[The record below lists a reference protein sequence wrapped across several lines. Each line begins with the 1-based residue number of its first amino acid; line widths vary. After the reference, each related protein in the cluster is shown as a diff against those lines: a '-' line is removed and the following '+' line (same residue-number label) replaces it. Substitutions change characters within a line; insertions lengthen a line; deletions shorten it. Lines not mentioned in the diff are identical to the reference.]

1 MITLI
6 FKGGWIMVPI
16 IGASVLGV
24 AIFIERYKT
33 LKLNTR
39 QSEKHM
45 KEIRSLLEVGQMKD
59 AYQFCLSNVSSIANI
74 LKGALK
80 NYERS
85 HQDIKESIQGVGK
98 LEANRLEQNLG
109 VIYTIATIAPLMG
122 FLGTVLG
129 MVKAFQKIEALGGGV
144 NATVLAGGIWEA
156 LITTVAGLL
165 VGIPMLI
172 AYNYLTIKVDNF
184 VLGLEEDSIEMVDL
198 VLAQKERK

>member
-6 FKGGWIMVPI
+6 FKGGFMMIPI
-16 IGASVLGV
+16 IGASILGL
-24 AIFIERYKT
+24 AIFIERYKS
-33 LKLNTR
+33 LKTNKAE
-39 QSEKHM
+39 SGKHL
-45 KEIRSLLEVGQMKD
+45 KEIRTLLEAGQIKE
-59 AYQFCLSNVSSIANI
+59 AYQFCLGNVSSIANI

-85 HQDIKESIQGVGK
+85 HVDIKESVQNIGK

-109 VIYTIATIAPLMG
+109 YLYTTATLAPLMG

-156 LITTVAGLL
+156 LITTVAGL
-165 VGIPMLI
+165 VVSIPLLI
-172 AYNYLTIKVDNF
+172 AYNYLAIKVDNF
-184 VLGLEEDSIEMVDL
+184 VIELEENSIDMMDL
-198 VLAQKERK
+198 VLTNKERR